1 MKNLEIALFKLPFI
15 FILLILPIRVSAQN
29 TANDEHNL
37 TGIVKDK
44 YGQELIGVT
53 ILDRESKSN
62 RTTSNTKGQ
71 FSINAHTG
79 DVLEFSYVGFENKK
93 IKVTDPSKPMIV
105 IMQDKNVGLNE
116 VVVVGYGVQKKVN
129 LSGAVETMSA
139 KLIKDRPIANVGQA
153 LQGAIGNLNISVGN
167 GSSDASPSYNI
178 RGYNS
183 INAVDPMVIIDGI
196 VSDESS
202 LNNLN
207 PSDIESVSVLKDA
220 ASAAIYGSRAA
231 YGVILVTTKSGNN
244 DKIEITYNNNF
255 VSKTATYRPQIVK
268 DAYQNMYYLNQMGSF
283 QFPQVVLDYAKKVSD
298 DPTLPKYID
307 VNGQWTYLGSTNWF
321 DEIFKHTKHTSQH
334 SIQVSGKT
342 QKTSFL
348 LSGSYYDDSG
358 MIKYADEDYNRYNLR
373 SKVEYKIT
381 DWLSVGNNTSFM
393 ENKYDR
399 PSAFGDLFLYYP
411 QTMGTYEVLHNPE
424 GGWSSA
430 GAQTIGNLI
439 DGGRSKTTNNKF
451 NTVFN
456 FKAEILKNILSVQ
469 GDLSYM
475 YNMQYYRT
483 ASFPIDYKGGP
494 NLPYTW
500 GTSSSAQKVNRP
512 SNQSYV
518 DIFTTFNKTF
528 FKKNAISAVLGFS
541 QESYRSE
548 YQWYKRKDL
557 LSPTL
562 PTVQLAT
569 GDISLNENV
578 YKWAMRS
585 GFGRFNYIFD
595 NKYIAEFDG
604 RYDGSSRFPKGHRYV
619 FNPSGSLA
627 WIVSHENFF
636 KKLKSVVSYLKFRAS
651 YGQLANQSTSN
662 FGYLPTMSTSRLGMI
677 LDGVNP
683 ITVSTPGI
691 VSGDYTWEKVVTKNL
706 GIDINFLSNRLSFTG
721 DIYIRD
727 TNGMLVSS
735 ATYPGVLGT
744 SAPKLNSGSLRTKGF
759 ELSVGWKDNITLAN
773 KPLNYSAK
781 FILSD
786 NQCTITKYKNENGT
800 LSDFNVGHKIGEIWG
815 LVTEGYFVN
824 EADVKNHAN
833 QNSVIVSESLPGD
846 LKFKD
851 LNGDHVINSGSWTLK
866 DHGDYKII
874 GNSRPRYNYSLL
886 FNADWN
892 GFDLSAFF
900 QGVGKRQFYPTSSG
914 MNVDYEFY
922 SYFATQWTHLT
933 PELMNNHWTE
943 DTPNAYYPRLKA
955 AAAGTSGKELAATQT
970 KYLLNGAYLR
980 FKNLTLG
987 YTVPEN
993 ISSKIL
999 VNRLRIYFT
1008 AENLFTWDRLPKFY
1022 KVDPELAGGGSNGG
1036 GVAYSLERSLA
1047 FGINITF

>member
-1 MKNLEIALFKLPFI
+1 MNNLKVSLFKLLFVS
-15 FILLILPIRVSAQN
+15 ILLILTISSFAQG
-29 TANDEHNL
+29 TTSRLHNF
-37 TGIVKDK
+37 TGVVKDK
-44 YGQELIGVT
+44 DGVELEGVT
-53 ILDRESKSN
+53 IFDKGSKSN
-62 RTTSNTKGQ
+62 GTMSDAKGAFSLSVPVGTT
-71 FSINAHTG
+71 
-79 DVLEFSYVGFENKK
+79 VEFSYMGYEKQE
-93 IKVTDPSKPMIV
+93 IKVTDLHKPIV
-105 IMQDKNVGLNE
+105 VTMQEKSVGLNE

-129 LSGAVETMSA
+129 LSGSVETMSA
-139 KLIKDRPIANVGQA
+139 KLIKDRPIVNVGQA

-167 GSSDASPSYNI
+167 GSSNASPSYNI

-183 INAVDPMVIIDGI
+183 INSVDPMVIIDGI

-220 ASAAIYGSRAA
+220 SSAAIYGSRAA
-231 YGVILVTTKSGNN
+231 YGVILITTKTGNN
-244 DKIEITYNNNF
+244 DKIEITYDNNF

-268 DAYQNMYYLNQMGSF
+268 DPYQNMSYLNQMGSF
-283 QFPQVVLDYAKKVSD
+283 QFPQVVIDYAKQVSEN
-298 DPTLPKYID
+298 PTLPKYIE
-307 VNGQWTYLGSTNWF
+307 VNGEWTYLESTNWF
-321 DEIFKHTKHTSQH
+321 DEIFKHTKYTSQH
-334 SIQVSGKT
+334 SIEASGKT

-348 LSGSYYDDSG
+348 LSGSYFNDSG
-358 MIKYADEDYNRYNLR
+358 MIRYASENYNRYNMR
-373 SKVEYKIT
+373 SKVEYKVA

-393 ENKYDR
+393 QNKYDR

-411 QTMGTYEVLHNPE
+411 QTMGTYEALHNPE

-439 DGGRSKTTNNKF
+439 DGGRAETTNNEI
-451 NTVFN
+451 NTVFD
-456 FKAEILKNILSVQ
+456 FKADILKNILSVQ
-469 GDLSYM
+469 GDFSYM
-475 YNMQYYRT
+475 YNIEYYKT
-483 ASFPIDYKGGP
+483 ASFPVDYKTGP
-494 NLPYTW
+494 ALAYTW

-518 DIFTTFNKTF
+518 DIFATFNKTL
-528 FKKNAISAVLGFS
+528 FKKNAINAVLGFS

-548 YQWYKRKDL
+548 YQWYERQDL

-562 PTVQLAT
+562 PTVQLAD
-569 GDISLNENV
+569 GDISLNESV
-578 YKWAMRS
+578 SKWAMRS

-627 WIVSHENFF
+627 WIVSRENFF
-636 KKLKSVVSYLKFRAS
+636 RGLNSVVSYLKLRAS

-662 FGYLPTMSTSRLGMI
+662 FGYLPTMSTSRLGMV

-691 VSGDYTWEKVVTKNL
+691 VSGNYTWEKVVTKNL

-721 DIYIRD
+721 DTYIRD

-759 ELSVGWKDNITLAN
+759 ELSVGWKDNVLLAN

-786 NQCTITKYKNENGT
+786 NQCTITKYKNETGS
-800 LSDFNVGHKIGEIWG
+800 LSDYNVGHKIGEIWG

-874 GNSRPRYNYSLL
+874 GNSQSRYNYSLL
-886 FNADWN
+886 LGADWN

-943 DTPNAYYPRLKA
+943 NNPNAYYPRLKA
-955 AAAGTSGKELAATQT
+955 SAAATSGKELAATQT

-987 YTVPEN
+987 YTVPQN
-993 ISSKIL
+993 ISSKVLI
-999 VNRLRIYFT
+999 NRLRVYFT
-1008 AENLFTWDRLPKFY
+1008 AENLFTWDKLPKFY
-1022 KVDPELAGGGSNGG
+1022 KVDPELAGNTSNGG

-1047 FGINITF
+1047 FGLNITF

>member
-1 MKNLEIALFKLPFI
+1 MNNLKVSLFKLLFVS
-15 FILLILPIRVSAQN
+15 ILLILTISSFAQG
-29 TANDEHNL
+29 TTSRLHNF
-37 TGIVKDK
+37 TGVVKDK
-44 YGQELIGVT
+44 DGVELVGVT
-53 ILDRESKSN
+53 IFDKGSKSN
-62 RTTSNTKGQ
+62 GTMSDAKGAFSLNVPVGTT
-71 FSINAHTG
+71 
-79 DVLEFSYVGFENKK
+79 VEFSYMGYEKQE
-93 IKVTDPSKPMIV
+93 IKVTDLHKPIV
-105 IMQDKNVGLNE
+105 VTMQEKSVGLNE

-129 LSGAVETMSA
+129 LSGSVETMSA
-139 KLIKDRPIANVGQA
+139 KLIKDRPIVNVGQA

-183 INAVDPMVIIDGI
+183 INSVDPMVIIDGI

-220 ASAAIYGSRAA
+220 SSAAIYGSRAA
-231 YGVILVTTKSGNN
+231 YGVILITTKTGNN
-244 DKIEITYNNNF
+244 DKIEITYDNNF

-268 DAYQNMYYLNQMGSF
+268 DPYQNMSYLNQMGSF
-283 QFPQVVLDYAKKVSD
+283 QFPQVVIDYAKQVSENQ
-298 DPTLPKYID
+298 TLPKYIN
-307 VNGQWTYLGSTNWF
+307 VNGEWTYLGSTNWY
-321 DEIFKHTKHTSQH
+321 DEIFKHTKYTSQH
-334 SIQVSGKT
+334 SIEVSGKT

-348 LSGSYYDDSG
+348 LSGSYFNDSG
-358 MIKYADEDYNRYNLR
+358 MIRYASENYNRYNMR
-373 SKVEYKIT
+373 SKVEYKVA
-381 DWLSVGNNTSFM
+381 DWLSIGNNTSFM
-393 ENKYDR
+393 QNKYDR

-411 QTMGTYEVLHNPE
+411 QTMGTYELLHNPE

-430 GAQTIGNLI
+430 GAQTIGNLV
-439 DGGRSKTTNNKF
+439 DGGRAETTNNEI
-451 NTVFN
+451 NTVFD
-456 FKAEILKNILSVQ
+456 FKADILKNILSVQ
-469 GDLSYM
+469 GDFSYM
-475 YNMQYYRT
+475 YNIQYYKT

-494 NLPYTW
+494 ALAYTW

-518 DIFTTFNKTF
+518 DIFATFNKTL
-528 FKKNAISAVLGFS
+528 FKKNAINAVLGFS

-548 YQWYKRKDL
+548 YQWYERQDL

-562 PTVQLAT
+562 PTVQLAD
-569 GDISLNENV
+569 GDISLNESV
-578 YKWAMRS
+578 SKWAMRS
-585 GFGRFNYIFD
+585 GFGRLNYIFD

-627 WIVSHENFF
+627 WIVSRENFF
-636 KKLKSVVSYLKFRAS
+636 RGLNSVVSYLKLRAS

-691 VSGDYTWEKVVTKNL
+691 VSGNYTWEKVVTKNL
-706 GIDINFLSNRLSFTG
+706 GVDVNFLSNRLSFTG
-721 DIYIRD
+721 DAYIRD

-759 ELSVGWKDNITLAN
+759 ELSVGWKDNVLLAN

-786 NQCTITKYKNENGT
+786 NQCKITKYKNETGS
-800 LSDFNVGHKIGEIWG
+800 LSDYNVGHKIGEIWG

-874 GNSRPRYNYSLL
+874 GNSQSRYNYSLL
-886 FNADWN
+886 LGADWN

-943 DTPNAYYPRLKA
+943 NNPNAYYPRLKA
-955 AAAGTSGKELAATQT
+955 SAAATSGKELAATQT

-987 YTVPEN
+987 YTIPQN
-993 ISSKIL
+993 ISSKVLI
-999 VNRLRIYFT
+999 NRLRVYFT
-1008 AENLFTWDRLPKFY
+1008 AENLFTWDKLPKFY
-1022 KVDPELAGGGSNGG
+1022 KVDPELAGNTSNGG

-1047 FGINITF
+1047 FGLNITF